1 MTLSS
6 LNDDDDDYNYYDDDD
21 DDDDSSSLGQ
31 AEQGDQVQQG
41 LRDPSMMWTENVI
54 FIIIVNIIVTTIIM
68 ILTCIWMTTLL
79 VPSFLWLTSSLRT
92 T

>member
-41 LRDPSMMWTENVI
+41 LRDPSMM
-54 FIIIVNIIVTTIIM
+54 
-68 ILTCIWMTTLL
+68 
-79 VPSFLWLTSSLRT
+79 
-92 T
+92 